1 MPVLQIQLALWSDC
15 LKTINNRSR
24 TIFKSPDW
32 TDYCYNQIQQA
43 FQESRRYIVITAS
56 PTVYQVEVGNNKSHT
71 VKLTSAI
78 PIWEAHNLEP
88 GSIDISCTCCY
99 PDDYAILCKHTIAV
113 LREARADLSSYYEMV
128 TWYSVTTYRNTY
140 SYPIEPIRLEDFKD
154 IQLYVTDNEYESD
167 DPFAKQI
174 KLKAKAPK
182 LAQLRGR
189 PKKRRIRKV
198 TEGRPKKQLRCGHCK
213 ELGHNRKDYRNGRKE
228 PEVMIIS
235 SEASSG
241 EASSGEA
248 SSGEAS
254 SDEANSG
261 EANSDEASSGEDKD
275 ELA

>member
-1 MPVLQIQLALWSDC
+1 MLQ
-15 LKTINNRSR
+15 
-24 TIFKSPDW
+24 
-32 TDYCYNQIQQA
+32 
-43 FQESRRYIVITAS
+43 
-56 PTVYQVEVGNNKSHT
+56 
-71 VKLTSAI
+71 
-78 PIWEAHNLEP
+78 EA
-88 GSIDISCTCCY
+88 G
-99 PDDYAILCKHTIAV
+99 
-113 LREARADLSSYYEMV
+113 ADLSSYYEMV

-140 SYPIEPIRLEDFKD
+140 SYPMEPIRLEDFKD

-174 KLKAKAPK
+174 ELKAKAPK

-213 ELGHNRKDYRNGRKE
+213 ELGHNRRGCRNGRRE

-254 SDEANSG
+254 SDEASSG